1 MFTKILNSWLTKP
14 TAMLLALSIFLMSF
28 TPYIPPTGAE
38 GNGDDIEG
46 GIVLRAG
53 TTIPLQCTATLNSA
67 TLQTGQNVTFTV
79 ANDIKVNGKTV
90 IERGAI
96 ANGVVTDAHDHG
108 VFGIPGKF
116 SITVKSVTAVDG
128 TQVFLSNSDIY
139 AQGKAK
145 YGVSIAL
152 SAIICIL
159 FMLIKGD
166 EASNSGSITVAVA
179 SDTEIQVN

>member
-1 MFTKILNSWLTKP
+1 MFTKIINSWVTKP
-14 TAMLLALSIFLMSF
+14 TALLLALSIFLMSF
-28 TPYIPPTGAE
+28 TPYVPPTN

-53 TTIPLQCTATLNSA
+53 TTIPLQCTSTLNSA

-96 ANGVVTDAHDHG
+96 ANGVVTEAHDHG

-116 SITVKSVTAVDG
+116 SITIKSVTAVDG
-128 TQVFLSNSDIY
+128 TQVFLANSDIF

-145 YGVSIAL
+145 YGVSISL

-159 FMLIKGD
+159 FMFIKGD
-166 EASNSGSITVAVA
+166 EATNSGSITVAVA
-179 SDTEIQVN
+179 SDTEVQVD

>member
-14 TAMLLALSIFLMSF
+14 TAMLLALSI
-28 TPYIPPTGAE
+28 
-38 GNGDDIEG
+38 
-46 GIVLRAG
+46 LRAG
-53 TTIPLQCTATLNSA
+53 TTIPLQCAATLNSA
-67 TLQTGQNVTFTV
+67 ILQTGQNVTFTV

-96 ANGVVTDAHDHG
+96 ANGIVTDAHDHG